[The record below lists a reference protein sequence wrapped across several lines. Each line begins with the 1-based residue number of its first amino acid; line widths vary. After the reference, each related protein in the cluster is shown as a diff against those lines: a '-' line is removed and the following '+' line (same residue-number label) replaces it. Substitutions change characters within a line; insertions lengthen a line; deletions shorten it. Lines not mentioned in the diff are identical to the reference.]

1 MADMSSSLLLA
12 MACIIFTRIRPA
24 AVHSSSEALVA
35 M

>member
-12 MACIIFTRIRPA
+12 MACIIFTCLSPA
-24 AVHSSSEALVA
+24 AVHSSSEALLA